1 MPVRTRYAPSPTGVP
16 HVGNIRTALF
26 AWLLARHEGGQF
38 LLRFEDTDRQRYVP
52 ESIEPICESLRWL
65 GLNWDEG
72 PDTGGPHAPYVQ
84 SDRRELYVEHAQRL
98 IEGGHAY
105 ECFCSSER
113 LDEVRKAQQKRGEPP
128 KYDRLCRDLSDAE
141 REAKRSEGV
150 TPVVRFRTPLT
161 GITRAPDY
169 LRGEIEFDNAT
180 LDDFVLLKSDGY
192 PTYQLAAIVDD
203 QIMEISHVLRGDEWI
218 SSLPRNW
225 LTYQAFGWEPP
236 VFVHLPVIV
245 GPDRAKLAKRH
256 GATSALEYRDQG
268 YLPEAMVNFLV
279 LLGWSLDDK
288 TVIISRDELVEHF
301 TLDRITKNP
310 AAFDLDKLTWMNG
323 EYIRALPEE
332 RLVELFAERL
342 ERDMPDNVARPIDR
356 DLVRR
361 VVPLVRERIKTLAEV
376 AEMVEGFFVDA
387 MRYGAEEL
395 LGKRFRDNATG
406 AAEALRQAR
415 ERLESVA
422 WEHELLEQA
431 MRSLAEEREL
441 KAGDL
446 FMLLRVAVMG
456 KAVSPPL
463 FESMEVLGR
472 EKSLARIDRGVEI
485 LAKNVA

>member
-1 MPVRTRYAPSPTGVP
+1 
-16 HVGNIRTALF
+16 VGNIRTALF

-52 ESIEPICESLRWL
+52 ESVEPIFESLRWL
-65 GLNWDEG
+65 GLQWDEG
-72 PDTGGPHAPYVQ
+72 PDIGGPHAPYVQ
-84 SDRRELYVEHAQRL
+84 SERREIYAEHAQRL
-98 IEGGHAY
+98 VESGHAY
-105 ECFCSSER
+105 ECFCSTER

-141 REAKRSEGV
+141 REAKRAEGI
-150 TPVVRFRTPLT
+150 TSVVRFRTPLT

-169 LRGEIEFDNAT
+169 LRGEIEFENAT

-203 QIMEISHVLRGDEWI
+203 QIMQISHVLRGDEWI

-245 GPDRAKLAKRH
+245 GPDRSKLAKRH

-288 TVIISRDELVEHF
+288 TVIIPRDELVEHF

-323 EYIRALPEE
+323 EYIRALANE
-332 RLVELFAERL
+332 RLVEVIAERL
-342 ERDMPDNVARPIDR
+342 ERDLPATVSRPVDR
-356 DLVRR
+356 EVVQR
-361 VVPLVRERIKTLAEV
+361 VVPLVRERIRTLADV
-376 AEMVEGFFVDA
+376 AEMVEGFFADELTYDA
-387 MRYGAEEL
+387 ATL
-395 LGKRFRDNATG
+395 LGKRFRDNPSG
-406 AAEALRQAR
+406 AEDALLQAR
-415 ERLESVA
+415 ERLDGVA
-422 WEHELLEQA
+422 WEHEPLEQA

-441 KAGDL
+441 KAGDF

-456 KAVSPPL
+456 KPVSPPL
-463 FESMEVLGR
+463 FESMEELGR
-472 EKSLARIDRGVEI
+472 EKSLKRIDRAIASLGVTS
-485 LAKNVA
+485 K